1 MAAVGMKT
9 RMDNDQNAC
18 RSGVAGGD
26 ASKGHGACGPQRHS
40 ASLTGSRWNT
50 AQSSPPTP
58 APTQRLQEKDVSA
71 YHAPL
76 LAASFATAHMH
87 TSSSQTGQACACL
100 RPTCAS
106 DCSSSLPTSTSTSIS
121 NDNSA
126 TPTNKTTEAALS
138 SLEPPSFSPIPE
150 SSALPV
156 VHSALPLN
164 QTSRSA
170 TDPISGTLLNSV
182 IESIEISPAWRS
194 AAYHQL
200 QRSAMHHE
208 WPPRSGTR
216 SNSNNISANIEANLT
231 NSNGTFVSTGLGR
244 SSPRRASI
252 VRKYE
257 LIPSHSN
264 APQQHPL
271 QHPSGDTGDDR
282 SGVTLTQLPPPSL
295 LNPPG
300 SVRASPLAAS
310 LRLQPLALSAT
321 PLAHSSTDALV
332 TLLPQDGTSGRTF
345 GQEGAHLE
353 TSDSEAHSGVIMA
366 HPGPAL
372 ASLSGARRGVRS
384 EWSRFSYFMQNL
396 ASRTQV
402 SRVYSGRPQ
411 FSSVGSS
418 SWTVARVL
426 NTCHLLYL
434 VPVTTVSIARLLTT
448 ETICD
453 EQLFS
458 WLTVQAVLFLSQI
471 ICACYLLQ
479 QTMSSR
485 IAMLD
490 QRSRILLLVCMIW
503 TVIGVGF
510 LGRASNTQESTCGS
524 ANDPVYSLAF
534 KIIIFHASLIGFY
547 FLPCSSF
554 MLTQLLPASIS
565 AGMNRMATKPMIA
578 KLGSVHM
585 TEGMFGGDPEEATC
599 AICLGDYR
607 PDETIRLLPCQHHF
621 HLECVDQWLLT
632 DKSCPLCKHDIDKPL
647 ESDRI
652 MHASKRFQTVIT
664 TRRDSEGN
672 MNGSN
677 NAGVVITTTQ
687 VNGIQIIVL

>member
-1 MAAVGMKT
+1 
-9 RMDNDQNAC
+9 
-18 RSGVAGGD
+18 
-26 ASKGHGACGPQRHS
+26 
-40 ASLTGSRWNT
+40 
-50 AQSSPPTP
+50 
-58 APTQRLQEKDVSA
+58 
-71 YHAPL
+71 
-76 LAASFATAHMH
+76 
-87 TSSSQTGQACACL
+87 
-100 RPTCAS
+100 
-106 DCSSSLPTSTSTSIS
+106 
-121 NDNSA
+121 
-126 TPTNKTTEAALS
+126 
-138 SLEPPSFSPIPE
+138 
-150 SSALPV
+150 
-156 VHSALPLN
+156 
-164 QTSRSA
+164 
-170 TDPISGTLLNSV
+170 
-182 IESIEISPAWRS
+182 
-194 AAYHQL
+194 
-200 QRSAMHHE
+200 MHHE
-208 WPPRSGTR
+208 WPPRSGSR
-216 SNSNNISANIEANLT
+216 SSSNSISGAMEANPAKC
-231 NSNGTFVSTGLGR
+231 NGTLVSTGLGR

-264 APQQHPL
+264 TPQQHPI
-271 QHPSGDTGDDR
+271 QQPSGDTGDER
-282 SGVTLTQLPPPSL
+282 SGVTLTQLSPPSL
-295 LNPPG
+295 LNTPG
-300 SVRASPLAAS
+300 SVRASPLTAS
-310 LRLQPLALSAT
+310 LRPQPLALSAT
-321 PLAHSSTDALV
+321 PLAQSSADSLA
-332 TLLPQDGTSGRTF
+332 TLLPQDATIGRTLR
-345 GQEGAHLE
+345 QDGAPLE

-372 ASLSGARRGVRS
+372 ASPSGARHGVRP
-384 EWSRFSYFMQNL
+384 EWNRFGYFMQSF
-396 ASRTQV
+396 ASRTQA
-402 SRVYSGRPQ
+402 SRMYSGRPQ
-411 FSSVGSS
+411 FSSMGSS

-510 LGRASNTQESTCGS
+510 LGKASNTQESTCGS

-565 AGMNRMATKPMIA
+565 SGMNRMATKPMIA

-585 TEGMFGGDPEEATC
+585 TEGMFGDDPEEATC

-647 ESDRI
+647 ENERT
-652 MHASKRFQTVIT
+652 MHASKRFQVIDT

-672 MNGSN
+672 ING
-677 NAGVVITTTQ
+677 TTTTGGGTTTTH

>member
-1 MAAVGMKT
+1 M
-9 RMDNDQNAC
+9 
-18 RSGVAGGD
+18 
-26 ASKGHGACGPQRHS
+26 
-40 ASLTGSRWNT
+40 
-50 AQSSPPTP
+50 
-58 APTQRLQEKDVSA
+58 E
-71 YHAPL
+71 
-76 LAASFATAHMH
+76 ASFIN
-87 TSSSQTGQACACL
+87 C
-100 RPTCAS
+100 
-106 DCSSSLPTSTSTSIS
+106 
-121 NDNSA
+121 N
-126 TPTNKTTEAALS
+126 
-138 SLEPPSFSPIPE
+138 
-150 SSALPV
+150 
-156 VHSALPLN
+156 
-164 QTSRSA
+164 
-170 TDPISGTLLNSV
+170 GTL
-182 IESIEISPAWRS
+182 I
-194 AAYHQL
+194 
-200 QRSAMHHE
+200 
-208 WPPRSGTR
+208 
-216 SNSNNISANIEANLT
+216 
-231 NSNGTFVSTGLGR
+231 STGLGR

-264 APQQHPL
+264 TPQP
-271 QHPSGDTGDDR
+271 PSGDAGDES
-282 SGVTLTQLPPPSL
+282 SGVTLTQSSPLSL
-295 LNPPG
+295 LNASG
-300 SVRASPLAAS
+300 SVRVSPLTAS
-310 LRLQPLALSAT
+310 LRLQPLALSAS
-321 PLAHSSTDALV
+321 PLAQSADLV
-332 TLLPQDGTSGRTF
+332 TTLMPQDGSNGRTSR
-345 GQEGAHLE
+345 QDEAQLE
-353 TSDSEAHSGVIMA
+353 TSESEAHSGVIMA

-372 ASLSGARRGVRS
+372 ASPSSTRHGARP
-384 EWSRFSYFMQNL
+384 EWNRLSHFMQSL
-396 ASRTQV
+396 V
-402 SRVYSGRPQ
+402 SRSQTSRAYSGRPQ

-471 ICACYLLQ
+471 VCACYLLQ

-510 LGRASNTQESTCGS
+510 LGRASNTQESTCGT

-554 MLTQLLPASIS
+554 MLTQLLPTSIS
-565 AGMNRMATKPMIA
+565 SGMNRMATKPMIA
-578 KLGSVHM
+578 KLGSIHM

-607 PDETIRLLPCQHHF
+607 PNETIRLLPCQHHF

-647 ESDRI
+647 ENERSI
-652 MHASKRFQTVIT
+652 HASKRFQTVST
-664 TRRDSEGN
+664 TLRDSEGN
-672 MNGSN
+672 INGTN
-677 NAGVVITTTQ
+677 NTGGGTTTTTH